1 MTHRPEEEEE
11 GTVGTDVEFDFTHLG
26 TEPVALLPLVGPEH
40 PPTILLRRDA
50 LLPTRWRQLTD

>member
-1 MTHRPEEEEE
+1 MTGRPDEEEEDA
-11 GTVGTDVEFDFTHLG
+11 VNTDFEFDFTHLG
-26 TEPVALLPLVGPEH
+26 TEPIPLLPKAGPGH